1 MVEFSGCEKETTIP
15 LGIENQRG
23 STMPQ
28 LMLQG
33 FPDGAIRIGP
43 VVSVLSKDERV
54 TYFVGPDNYF
64 SHAAGDAAGQ
74 RMAIATLIAN
84 RHVRVCEV
92 ETSPLGIA
100 RRNLMRWTRQL
111 AEKGSGSFFTPRP
124 RRGSAVMTPEKASEC
139 GRLLDEGKSIPA
151 AAYLTGVNESTL
163 RKALGGGRVVRTGT
177 LGAVVSQGFVAGGT
191 TKSERCREDA
201 LAAEGMGTACTRADE
216 RMAAAV
222 GLIKSAVTRFEPC
235 RDVDM
240 GGLLAGLPALCG
252 NGLLSGLERHLSL
265 PKGFYSALHVLTIL
279 GFMALARIRRPEG
292 LRHVPPG
299 ELGKVVGLDRVPEVR
314 TLREKIAL
322 MADNGTPQQWMRELS
337 RSWMEADPQEA
348 GYLYVDGH
356 VRVYHGAGALLPR
369 RYVSRERLCL
379 RGTTDYWIND
389 ALGRPFFVVSKA
401 VTDGL
406 AATLLEEIVPEL
418 LASVPSQP
426 TQAQLDADALL
437 PRFVMIFDREGS
449 THSLLSKLWE
459 QRIGAIT
466 YRKAVND
473 EWPESEFAETEV
485 PVPGGGLTR
494 MQLASRQ
501 TMLSGTSGSIPV
513 LEIRCLTQT
522 GHQTAIITTARG
534 LQNPV
539 LAGRMFSRWC
549 QENFFKYM
557 MQHYDIDG
565 LVQYGDEEIPGT
577 VEVVNPAWRALDK
590 AVTDKRRSIRK
601 LHAKLGMATLHHG
614 GGDIQL
620 QAETLQD
627 IQRLETDTADLRIK
641 RRTTPRKVPIA
652 SLPQDQRPRQLA
664 PLGKMLTDTVKMI
677 AYRAE
682 TALVG
687 LLRPHLAKEDEA
699 RALIRELFVSAADIE
714 PDKQA
719 NTLTIHIHRMAC
731 PAHDKA
737 IGTLLAEL
745 TQLNF
750 LHPETH
756 ARLIYQLA

>member
-1 MVEFSGCEKETTIP
+1 MVEFSGCEKTTTP
-15 LGIENQRG
+15 LGVENQR
-23 STMPQ
+23 STTMPQ

-33 FPDGAIRIGP
+33 FPDGAIRIGG
-43 VVSVLSKDERV
+43 VLSVLKKEGLV
-54 TYFVGPDNYF
+54 TYFVGADNYF
-64 SHAAGDAAGQ
+64 SHAVADAAGQ
-74 RMAIATLIAN
+74 RFIIASLIAN

-92 ETSPLGIA
+92 ESSSLGIP
-100 RRNLMRWTRQL
+100 RRTLMHWIRQL
-111 AEKGSGSFFTPRP
+111 DEKGPGSFYRP
-124 RRGSAVMTPEKASEC
+124 HPGRGSAVMSPEKIMEC
-139 GRLLDEGKSIPA
+139 QRHLNAGNSIPEA
-151 AAYLTGVNESTL
+151 ARLTGVNESTL
-163 RKALGGGRVVRTGT
+163 RKAVSGGRVVRTAT
-177 LGAVVSQGFVAGGT
+177 TGAAATQGGAEGT
-191 TKSERCREDA
+191 TKSERSRTDA
-201 LAAEGMGTACTRADE
+201 LAAAGMGTACTRADE
-216 RMAAAV
+216 RMAAAL
-222 GLIKSAVTRFEPC
+222 GLIGGAVTRFEPC
-235 RDVDM
+235 RDVNM

-252 NGLLSGLERHLSL
+252 NGLLSGMGRHLSL
-265 PKGFYSALHVLTIL
+265 PKGFYSTLHVLTVL

-292 LRHVPPG
+292 LRHLPPG

-322 MADNGTPQQWMRELS
+322 MADNGTPHEWMRELS
-337 RSWMEADPQEA
+337 RKWMEADPQEA

-356 VRVYHGAGALLPR
+356 VRVYHGADALLPR

-389 ALGRPFFVVSKA
+389 ALGRPFFVVSKT

-406 AATLLEEIVPEL
+406 AATLLEDIVPEL
-418 LASVPSQP
+418 LASVPGQP
-426 TQAQLDADALL
+426 TQAQLDADPLL
-437 PRFVMIFDREGS
+437 ARFVIIFDREGA
-449 THSLLSKLWE
+449 THSLFSKLWE
-459 QRIGAIT
+459 QRIGAIS
-466 YRKAVND
+466 YRKDVKD
-473 EWPESEFAETEV
+473 QWPESEFTETEV
-485 PVPGGGLTR
+485 PVPGGGSTH
-494 MQLASRQ
+494 MKLASRP
-501 TMLSGTSGSIPV
+501 TLLSGTGGSIPV
-513 LEIRCLTQT
+513 LEIRCLSQT
-522 GHQTAIITTARG
+522 GHQTVVITTARG
-534 LQNPV
+534 LENPV
-539 LAGRMFSRWC
+539 VAGRMFSRWC

-565 LVQYGDEEIPGT
+565 LVQYGNEEIPGT

-590 AVTDKRRSIRK
+590 AAADNRRSIRK
-601 LHAKLGMATLHHG
+601 LHAKLGAATLHNG

-641 RRTTPRKVPIA
+641 RRNTPRKVPIA
-652 SLPQDQRPRQLA
+652 SLPEDQRPRQLV
-664 PLGKMLTDTVKMI
+664 PLGKMLTDTIKMI

-714 PDKQA
+714 PDEQA
-719 NTLTIHIHRMAC
+719 NTLTIRIHRMAS

-745 TQLNF
+745 NQLDF

-756 ARLIYQLA
+756 ARMIYELA

>member
-1 MVEFSGCEKETTIP
+1 
-15 LGIENQRG
+15 
-23 STMPQ
+23 MPQ

-33 FPDGAIRIGP
+33 FPDGATRIGR
-43 VVSVLSKDERV
+43 VVSVLKKDDRV

-74 RMAIATLIAN
+74 RMAIATLIDN
-84 RHVRVCEV
+84 RHVRICEV
-92 ETSPLGIA
+92 EASPLGIA

-111 AEKGSGSFFTPRP
+111 AENGHGSFYAPRHV
-124 RRGSAVMTPEKASEC
+124 RGSAVMISEKANEC
-139 GRLLDEGKSIPA
+139 GRLLDEGKSISEVA
-151 AAYLTGVNESTL
+151 SLTGVNESTL
-163 RKALGGGRVVRTGT
+163 RKALKRGRVVRSGT
-177 LGAVVSQGFVAGGT
+177 SASTMTTTQQGGAATSNIVADVAEGT
-191 TKSERCREDA
+191 TKAERSRADA
-201 LAAEGMGTACTRADE
+201 EAAEGMGTACTRADE

-222 GLIKSAVTRFEPC
+222 GLMKSAITRFEPC
-235 RDVDM
+235 RDVNM

-252 NGLLSGLERHLSL
+252 NGLLSGLDRHLSL
-265 PKGFYSALHVLTIL
+265 PKGFYGALHVLTVL

-292 LRHVPPG
+292 LRHIPPG

-322 MADNGTPQQWMRELS
+322 LAENGNPQEWMRELS
-337 RSWMEADPQEA
+337 RTWMESDPQEA
-348 GYLYVDGH
+348 GYLYIDGH
-356 VRVYHGAGALLPR
+356 VRVYHGAGTLLPR
-369 RYVSRERLCL
+369 RYVSRDRLCL

-406 AATLLEEIVPEL
+406 AATLLQDIIPEL
-418 LASVPSQP
+418 LASVPCQP
-426 TQAQLDADALL
+426 TQEQLDADPLL
-437 PRFVMIFDREGS
+437 PRFVMVFDREGS

-459 QRIGAIT
+459 KRIGAIT
-466 YRKAVND
+466 YRKAVDD
-473 EWPESEFAETEV
+473 EWPASEFVETEV
-485 PVPGGGLTR
+485 PVPGGGFTR
-494 MQLASRQ
+494 QQLASRQ
-501 TMLSGTSGSIPV
+501 TMLSTISAAIPV

-522 GHQTAIITTARG
+522 GHQTAIICTAPA

-539 LAGRMFSRWC
+539 VAGHMFSRWC

-557 MQHYDIDG
+557 MQHFDIDG
-565 LVQYGDEEIPGT
+565 LVQYGNEEIPGT
-577 VEVVNPAWRALDK
+577 VEVINPDWRTLDK
-590 AVTDKRRSIRK
+590 AVSDKRRKIRK
-601 LHAKLGMATLHHG
+601 LHAKLGEASLHHDG
-614 GGDIQL
+614 KGIQL
-620 QAETLQD
+620 QAETHQD
-627 IQRLETDTADLRIK
+627 IQRLEADTATLCTK
-641 RRTTPRKVPIA
+641 RRETPRKVPI
-652 SLPQDQRPRQLA
+652 STLPEDQRPRQLA

-687 LLRPHLAKEDEA
+687 LLRPHLAKKDEA
-699 RALIRELFVSAADIE
+699 RAMIRELFVSAADIE
-714 PDKQA
+714 PDEQA

-737 IGTLLAEL
+737 IAALLAEL

-756 ARLIYQLA
+756 AQMIFQLA

>member
-43 VVSVLSKDERV
+43 VVSVLRKDERV

-111 AEKGSGSFFTPRP
+111 AEEGSGSFFTPRP
-124 RRGSAVMTPEKASEC
+124 VRGSAVMTPEKASEC
-139 GRLLDEGKSIPA
+139 GRLLDEGKSIPVVA
-151 AAYLTGVNESTL
+151 CLTGVNESTL
-163 RKALGGGRVVRTGT
+163 RKAVSGGRVVRTGT
-177 LGAVVSQGFVAGGT
+177 PGVAVPQGFVTEGT

-222 GLIKSAVTRFEPC
+222 GLMKSAVTRFEPC
-235 RDVDM
+235 RDVNM

-252 NGLLSGLERHLSL
+252 NGLLSGLDRHLSL
-265 PKGFYSALHVLTIL
+265 PKGFYGAMHVLTVL

-322 MADNGTPQQWMRELS
+322 MADNGTPQEWMRELS
-337 RSWMEADPQEA
+337 RTWMEADPEEA

-356 VRVYHGAGALLPR
+356 VRVYHGAGTLLPR

-426 TQAQLDADALL
+426 TQTQLDADALL
-437 PRFVMIFDREGS
+437 PRFVIVFDREGAN
-449 THSLLSKLWE
+449 HNLFSKLWE
-459 QRIGAIT
+459 RRIGAIS
-466 YRKAVND
+466 YRKDVKD
-473 EWPESEFAETEV
+473 RWPESGFTETEV
-485 PVPGGGLTR
+485 PVPGGGSTR

-501 TMLSGTSGSIPV
+501 TLLSGTGGSIPV
-513 LEIRCLTQT
+513 LEIRCLSQT
-522 GHQTAIITTARG
+522 GHQTVVITTARG
-534 LQNPV
+534 LHDPV
-539 LAGRMFSRWC
+539 VAGRMFSRWC

-577 VEVVNPAWRALDK
+577 VEVVNPAWRILDK
-590 AVTDKRRSIRK
+590 AVTDNRRSIRK
-601 LHAKLGMATLHHG
+601 LHAKLGAAALLNG

-627 IQRLETDTADLRIK
+627 IERLEADTADLRAK
-641 RRTTPRKVPIA
+641 RRITPRKVPIA
-652 SLPQDQRPRQLA
+652 SLPEDQRPRQLA
-664 PLGKMLTDTVKMI
+664 PLAKMLTDTVKMI

-714 PDKQA
+714 PDEQE
-719 NTLTIHIHRMAC
+719 NTLTIRIHRMAC

-750 LHPETH
+750 PHPETH